1 MYVIAVPSVPK
12 KTAEFS
18 TADEVINSLL
28 DVRPENWGLPP
39 FNDWIEGTLPIEPWF
54 IGGPVIKGFGRGS
67 KVLGIPTANLP
78 AENFSDVVS
87 EHTSG
92 VYFGWAGLS
101 TRGVYKMVMSIGWNP
116 YFDNTEKTVVSVLHA
131 VISMFSSITFVVNV
145 IHLRNL
151 GCSMTSVKT
160 SMMRSCALPLLA
172 T

>member
-1 MYVIAVPSVPK
+1 M
-12 KTAEFS
+12 
-18 TADEVINSLL
+18 
-28 DVRPENWGLPP
+28 
-39 FNDWIEGTLPIEPWF
+39 
-54 IGGPVIKGFGRGS
+54 
-67 KVLGIPTANLP
+67 P

-131 VISMFSSITFVVNV
+131 VVSMFSSITSVVN
-145 IHLRNL
+145 IFHLRSL
-151 GCSMTSVKT
+151 GCFMILVRT
-160 SMMRSCALPLLA
+160 SMVRSCALPLLA